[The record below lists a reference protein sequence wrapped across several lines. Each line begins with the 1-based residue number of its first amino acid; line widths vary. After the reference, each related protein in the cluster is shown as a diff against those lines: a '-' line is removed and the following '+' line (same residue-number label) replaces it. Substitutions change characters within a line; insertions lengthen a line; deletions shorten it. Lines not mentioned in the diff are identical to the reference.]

1 MKKIPGAGAG
11 QKRTGSATLVSSLKI
26 FTFLWEKIFPLISPD
41 PPLASYLSAE
51 KINISQFF
59 SKVLTGAGSV
69 YRLYEYIVNLKKFQV
84 EKCKIN
90 AK

>member
-1 MKKIPGAGAG
+1 MHYFASFFCGKKY
-11 QKRTGSATLVSSLKI
+11 
-26 FTFLWEKIFPLISPD
+26 FPLISPD
-41 PPLASYLSAE
+41 PPLAAYLSAE

-69 YRLYEYIVNLKKFQV
+69 YRLYEYIVNLTKFQV